1 MDTLDGLN
9 IDVQRL
15 TGTFE
20 RLAKTEWRKQP
31 VLGVRSSETR
41 VLLCIKN
48 LSMEANAAITVSEIS
63 KRMQVTS
70 PTVTQ
75 IIKHLNKNGYVERAV
90 DLKDKRS
97 VDITLTEKGEKIV
110 RKASDYLNVLFSGLI
125 KKLGD
130 DQCSNLIFLL
140 DQVCDYL
147 NETHIE
153 ID

>member
-1 MDTLDGLN
+1 MDTLNGSS
-9 IDVQRL
+9 IDIQRL
-15 TGTFE
+15 TETFE

-48 LSMEANAAITVSEIS
+48 LSMEENVAITVSEIS
-63 KRMQVTS
+63 KRMQITS

-75 IIKHLNKNGYVERAV
+75 LIKHLNENGYVERAV

-97 VDITLTEKGEKIV
+97 VDITLTEKGEKIAQ
-110 RKASDYLNVLFSGLI
+110 KASDYLNTLFSGLI

-130 DQCSNLIFLL
+130 EQCSQLIFLL

-147 NETHIE
+147 NETHVE